1 METALAILMAL
12 GIFVGVPA
20 VIGFAI
26 VGTFILRERQ
36 ARKARQVKPLAEEP
50 AEGLDRIKVK
60 MPTTEPVYKTLAG
73 AHRKH

>member
-1 METALAILMAL
+1 MESVLAILMAL

-36 ARKARQVKPLAEEP
+36 ARRARQAEPLAEEP
-50 AEGLDRIKVK
+50 VEGLDRIKVK
-60 MPTTEPVYKTLAG
+60 LPTAEPVHKTLVG